1 MAERPIGDSQPN
13 LLSDSD
19 SDGDVFEG
27 FNARDIQPYVDIASK
42 APLFSS
48 TPKAKQ
54 VRVESNDSLE
64 FRLESN
70 SSSSLNNETNLS
82 PVEHLTRKWTSS
94 SSSVEGEISSDV
106 FISNHSMLGS
116 VLSQSSICADN

>member
-1 MAERPIGDSQPN
+1 M
-13 LLSDSD
+13 
-19 SDGDVFEG
+19 FEG

-48 TPKAKQ
+48 TPKAKR